1 MHILKGTFL
10 SQIELHSV
18 SLMST
23 HEKLLELQKADREWV
38 KLPTTCKTSLYICS
52 IQTEAVFLSF
62 YINNVFII

>member
-10 SQIELHSV
+10 SQIELH
-18 SLMST
+18 LMST